1 MRAIILFV
9 ALLLLSVFATLYTN
23 QAQAGGPWSDQY
35 CNIETTKI
43 KIVDQDGNII
53 KNMTEEKMTCNDG
66 ASDFLEGMGIA
77 KSCEIYTWHIW
88 LNGRLV
94 EQRNIVCEK
103 LDGSYELVKGYHNIM

>member
-43 KIVDQDGNII
+43 KIVDQDGNIV
-53 KNMTEEKMTCNDG
+53 KNMTEEEMTCNDG

-103 LDGSYELVKGYHNIM
+103 LDGSYELVKGYHNIN